1 MTGSS
6 DAAYHSL
13 LTRILSGEYPAGTRL
28 REEALA
34 ASLAISRTPV
44 RQALQRLQAEG
55 LVQMQHN
62 RGATVVGYGDRQVD
76 QILELR
82 SMLEGYAAR
91 EAASHIDG
99 GRLAEMAS
107 LCEAME
113 AELVTG
119 STPRFQLISELNLE
133 FHRAIHMSS
142 ANQYLVSI
150 ISGIIRF
157 PLVVRSFS
165 QYSAEE
171 MQRSFSHHRELVAAL
186 AAADGSW
193 AESVMHAHVGA
204 AHASLRRSR
213 IDGVQAVVA
222 VDREAK

>member
-6 DAAYHSL
+6 DTAYQSL

-91 EAASHIDG
+91 QAAAHIDEEQ
-99 GRLAEMAS
+99 LAEMSS

-119 STPRFQLISELNLE
+119 SAPRFQLISELNLE
-133 FHRAIHMSS
+133 FHRAIHTSS
-142 ANQYLVSI
+142 ANQYLVSV

-165 QYSAEE
+165 QYSMEE
-171 MQRSFSHHRELVAAL
+171 MHRSFSHHRELVAAL
-186 AAADGSW
+186 GARDGTW
-193 AESVMHAHVGA
+193 AESVMHAHVSA
-204 AHASLRRSR
+204 AHVSLRRTR
-213 IDGVQAVVA
+213 IDGMPAVVA
-222 VDREAK
+222 VDGEAR